1 MRPTRPLLTLAALLL
16 LAPLAASAGKGPPP
30 PPADTFPD
38 GDYFFVDQ
46 LSFDK
51 IKSHAAIDQ
60 QFDEF
65 CLAGLMVHLDPT
77 TTLNH
82 RVEFQFTSLGTIA
95 KQSDDKVQGIFTSV
109 DLRVTVFDGP
119 ENINN
124 QLFSSTVMGAP
135 CELEGRMTKVGLDD
149 DDNVVG
155 RLKATLECELGPNL
169 SAMGVIA
176 DPELSSIHEALLK
189 RKNVKIDIETGDFR
203 LKNNGIRNDPG
214 ESGLDFTAVPCFT
227 SSDD

>member
-1 MRPTRPLLTLAALLL
+1 MRPTRPLLTLAALL

-38 GDYFFVDQ
+38 GEYFFVDQ
-46 LSFDK
+46 VSFDK

-82 RVEFQFTSLGTIA
+82 RVEFQFTSLGAIG
-95 KQSDDKVQGIFTSV
+95 KQSDDKVEGIFTSV
-109 DLRVTVFDGP
+109 DLRITVFDGP
-119 ENINN
+119 ENLSNV
-124 QLFSSTVMGAP
+124 LFSNTVVGAP

-169 SAMGVIA
+169 SAMGAIA
-176 DPELSSIHEALLK
+176 DPELSSIHQALLR
-189 RKNVKIDIETGDFR
+189 RKNVKIDIESGDFR
-203 LKNNGIRNDPG
+203 LRNNGIRVDPD
-214 ESGLDFTAVPCFT
+214 ESGLDFSAVPCFT